1 MVHAGLCSPA
11 LRLWLS
17 GVFQF
22 MKFAYS
28 LLAVAVLLVGYGTLA
43 YLKRGEVLH
52 TQPGVVTQCV
62 RLGGADSSRFHATIK
77 AASGSYLIAE
87 LADCRADR
95 EVSVLTRRGAL
106 YFNTVFNAE

>member
-1 MVHAGLCSPA
+1 
-11 LRLWLS
+11 
-17 GVFQF
+17 

-28 LLAVAVLLVGYGTLA
+28 LLAIVLLLGGYGTLA

-52 TQPGVVTQCV
+52 VQPGVVTQCV

-77 AASGSYLIAE
+77 AETGSYIIAE

-95 EVSVLTRRGAL
+95 EVSVLIRRGAL
-106 YFNTVFNAE
+106 YFNTVYAAQ